1 MVQIKEDLE
10 PTPPTTTA
18 AQITYQRFFARYLHL
33 GGSSGTLREAR
44 HELQRLYGC
53 HVVAVPLAR
62 PDQRLWLG
70 EQVFASVDAKWA
82 AVVAAVQRER
92 ARGRPVLV
100 GTDSVAASA
109 QLSARLLAAGIE
121 HQVLNALQ
129 DADEAQRIARA
140 GQRGVVT
147 VATNIAGRGTDIHL
161 GEGVAVLGG
170 LHVIATMRN
179 RSQRIDRQLIGRA
192 ARHGDPGSAECLLAL
207 DDGLLRRSG
216 PAVLR
221 RATAHL
227 VRKGV
232 VPQAPARALFAWAQA
247 RAQRHD
253 RRLRHELRR
262 AERQLGELYGFA
274 GGTE

>member
-1 MVQIKEDLE
+1 MVQIKEGLE

-62 PDQRLWLG
+62 PDQRVWLG
-70 EQVFASVDAKWA
+70 ERVFASVDAKWA
-82 AVVAAVQRER
+82 AVVAAAQREC

-161 GEGVAVLGG
+161 GEGVAALGG

-179 RSQRIDRQLIGRA
+179 RSKRIDRQLIGRA
-192 ARHGDPGSAECLLAL
+192 ARHGDPGSAERLVAL

-274 GGTE
+274 GGAE